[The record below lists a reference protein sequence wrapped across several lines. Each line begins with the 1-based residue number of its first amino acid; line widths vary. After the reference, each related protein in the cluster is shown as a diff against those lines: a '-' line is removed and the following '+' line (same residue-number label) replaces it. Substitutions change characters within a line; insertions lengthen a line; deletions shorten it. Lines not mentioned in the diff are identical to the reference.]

1 MQLKM
6 FLIGAAIALL
16 VINIAAQQPGQPGRG
31 LGRQGGG
38 IMRGGGNVA
47 GMLLQRADVQ
57 KELGLTEDQKTK
69 IRQAQEKRQ
78 AAMQELRN
86 LPPEER
92 QQKIQELMRFND
104 LTDALNDTQKKRL
117 KELEYQWQGAM
128 ALNQQ
133 ETAQAVGLTQEQRTK
148 IAGIQ
153 EQMGQTLR
161 EAMRDFQPG
170 GDMTEVRKK
179 MEDLRNK
186 TEKEIE
192 AVLTAEQK
200 QKWQAMQGKP
210 FTFEG
215 GRGMGFG
222 RGGFGAGGRG
232 GFGVGGGQRPNR
244 DPGRIN

>member
-1 MQLKM
+1 MIRLKM
-6 FLIGAAIALL
+6 FLIGAAVTSL
-16 VINIAAQQPGQPGRG
+16 VISAVAQPPAQPGQPGRG
-31 LGRQGGG
+31 AGRQGGG
-38 IMRGGGNVA
+38 MMRGGGNVT

-57 KELGLTEDQKTK
+57 KELNLTEDQKTK
-69 IRQAQEKRQ
+69 IRQTQEKRQ

-86 LPPEER
+86 MSPEER
-92 QQKIQELMRFND
+92 QQKMQELMAGND
-104 LTDALNDTQKKRL
+104 LTAVLNDTQKKRL

-133 ETAQAVGLTQEQRTK
+133 EVAQAVGLTQEQRTK

-161 EAMRDFQPG
+161 DAMQGFQPG

-179 MEDLRNK
+179 MEDVRSK

-200 QKWQAMQGKP
+200 QKWQQMQGKS

-222 RGGFGAGGRG
+222 GGFGRG
-232 GFGVGGGQRPNR
+232 GFGGGQRPNR
-244 DPGRIN
+244 DPGGINR